1 MVEELKM
8 SEETLEDIR
17 YSVEDIV
24 GNFTDDYND
33 RQAIVNNLL
42 NDIVEDVSVTADK
55 TFNYSDIRIAFV
67 RVLKSRLGIED

>member
-1 MVEELKM
+1 M
-8 SEETLEDIR
+8 SEQEKINDIR

-24 GNFTDDYND
+24 GNFADGYND
-33 RQAIVNNLL
+33 RMAIVNNLL

-55 TFNYSDIRIAFV
+55 AFNYSDIRIAFV

>member
-1 MVEELKM
+1 M
-8 SEETLEDIR
+8 SEQEKIDDIR

-24 GNFTDDYND
+24 GNFADSHYD
-33 RQAIVNNLL
+33 RQAIVDNLL

-67 RVLKSRLGIED
+67 RVLKARLGIED

>member
-1 MVEELKM
+1 M
-8 SEETLEDIR
+8 SEQEKINDIR

-24 GNFTDDYND
+24 GNFADGYND

-42 NDIVEDVSVTADK
+42 NDIVEDVRVTADK

-67 RVLKSRLGIED
+67 RVLKSRLGIDD

>member
-1 MVEELKM
+1 M
-8 SEETLEDIR
+8 SKQEIDDIR

-24 GNFTDDYND
+24 GNFTDGYRD
-33 RQAIVNNLL
+33 RHAIVDNVL
-42 NDIVEDVSVTADK
+42 NDIVEHVSVTAGK

>member
-1 MVEELKM
+1 M
-8 SEETLEDIR
+8 SEQEKINDIR

-24 GNFTDDYND
+24 GNFADDYND

-42 NDIVEDVSVTADK
+42 NDIAEDVSVTADK

>member
-1 MVEELKM
+1 M
-8 SEETLEDIR
+8 SEQEKINDIR

-24 GNFTDDYND
+24 GNFADDYND

-55 TFNYSDIRIAFV
+55 AFNYSDIRIAFV